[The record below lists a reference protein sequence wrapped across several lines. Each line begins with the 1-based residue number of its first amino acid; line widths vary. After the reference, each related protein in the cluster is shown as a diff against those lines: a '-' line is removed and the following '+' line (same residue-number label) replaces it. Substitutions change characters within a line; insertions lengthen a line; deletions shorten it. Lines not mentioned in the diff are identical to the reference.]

1 MTWKF
6 ALAILVIVVGGRP
19 VAALAQQPARP
30 APAQEAQTAGYNATY
45 CAGFISENP
54 LNEGLRVAAGEESGA
69 KTQFVSGDI
78 VYLNVGAGWIVNP
91 GGEYAVLRRVQD
103 MVRREV
109 FPGQYLRLLQLG
121 LMYQEVGRLRV
132 NMVRPGSATATV
144 LHTCDAVSVGDVCIP
159 FNTKQEPLIQTGRR
173 LDMFAPPSGKTTGTI
188 VAGKGFTM
196 LLGQR
201 DVVYLDIGGKEGVTL
216 GQYYRVYR
224 PFDRP
229 NDLFQKASM
238 QYPTHIASLQVSP
251 RLTPLQQKELPRDI
265 LGELVIIHVEG
276 KSATGL
282 ITSIRRPIVVGDYV
296 ELQ

>member
-6 ALAILVIVVGGRP
+6 ALAILVIGVGGWP
-19 VAALAQQPARP
+19 VAALAQQAARP

-69 KTQFVSGDI
+69 KTQFVPGDI

-229 NDLFQKASM
+229 NDVFQKAST

-251 RLTPLQQKELPRDI
+251 RQWPLCC
-265 LGELVIIHVEG
+265 
-276 KSATGL
+276 
-282 ITSIRRPIVVGDYV
+282 RR
-296 ELQ
+296 

>member
-1 MTWKF
+1 M
-6 ALAILVIVVGGRP
+6 AILVIVVGGRP

-30 APAQEAQTAGYNATY
+30 APAQEAQTAGYNVTY

-144 LHTCDAVSVGDVCIP
+144 
-159 FNTKQEPLIQTGRR
+159 
-173 LDMFAPPSGKTTGTI
+173 
-188 VAGKGFTM
+188 
-196 LLGQR
+196 
-201 DVVYLDIGGKEGVTL
+201 
-216 GQYYRVYR
+216 
-224 PFDRP
+224 
-229 NDLFQKASM
+229 
-238 QYPTHIASLQVSP
+238 
-251 RLTPLQQKELPRDI
+251 
-265 LGELVIIHVEG
+265 
-276 KSATGL
+276 
-282 ITSIRRPIVVGDYV
+282 
-296 ELQ
+296 